1 MVEKEEVKIESFKAS
16 FTSTQQR
23 PIQNENSSKSLLKV
37 MANLKLKY
45 VEIENMKGNTQ
56 ITNLKVTLAQKEHDV
71 KESDEGK
78 IVQVQ

>member
-1 MVEKEEVKIESFKAS
+1 
-16 FTSTQQR
+16 
-23 PIQNENSSKSLLKV
+23 